1 LTPPVL
7 VLPPEVEL
15 EASGVARIG
24 EVRVKQLNNDQSDDC
39 KLVFSV
45 VWIGPSSAELPQVPT
60 FEVNFENTA
69 RQAEAVRRERE
80 AQAAREEERS
90 RLQAQHNVDLK
101 EAKNVEGQ
109 RRLLQQALKE
119 QETTSMKMVEK
130 VMQQLGTAL
139 QVPAHEGP
147 PSESLDHALVQLQHA
162 HRNATAANFRARISL
177 TTQDNAIIADVARQ
191 RSGFAETVSTIFEFH
206 SGGIAFTPEQFKSLA
221 ALLADDVGKD
231 AMTMVVTGDTATAQ
245 AVRDRTKLRVFALD
259 NAIARDLRESP
270 INATNFD
277 GWICPAW
284 KLLQVRDDL
293 AHWAEELMR
302 KVLPC
307 VGLGNL
313 VLVANE
319 QAALAY
325 QRRFKELVQSRQL
338 PMHASMPS
346 ILGLDGFKLS
356 SAGWFGGRKGKM
368 TTSLDRLPP
377 HMSHFAFQ
385 GSRVHNLESIVTSLS
400 EQLGQLRCREAEINK
415 LGSAKAAIEGR
426 LQLREQEA
434 TGRGMQLLTSLVAT
448 RPIAPTAAASGH
460 IATRHSATS
469 RSAEEAGLQGRQE
482 GVRRTRYG

>member
-1 LTPPVL
+1 
-7 VLPPEVEL
+7 
-15 EASGVARIG
+15 
-24 EVRVKQLNNDQSDDC
+24 
-39 KLVFSV
+39 
-45 VWIGPSSAELPQVPT
+45 
-60 FEVNFENTA
+60 
-69 RQAEAVRRERE
+69 
-80 AQAAREEERS
+80 
-90 RLQAQHNVDLK
+90 
-101 EAKNVEGQ
+101 
-109 RRLLQQALKE
+109 
-119 QETTSMKMVEK
+119 MVEK

-346 ILGLDGFKLS
+346 IIGLDGFKLS